1 MKPTEVFLGQPIR
14 SLQTM
19 LRVLAE
25 NSDEYK
31 ALIPDGIYGP
41 DTMEA
46 VRVFQRKNKLPATGV
61 TDQETWDRVVELY
74 ALALVEVVQPQTLSV
89 LLNPGQ
95 TITYGE
101 KNAAVYLAQVIL
113 VVLSENYHCLVS
125 PPVTG
130 VLDLA
135 TRDALAAFQQ
145 LSGLPITGNLD
156 RHTWK
161 HLALQFPMASNLPI
175 NQGTRRSPGENRE

>member
-1 MKPTEVFLGQPIR
+1 MNDADFYIGKPIR

-25 NSDEYK
+25 NVDAYK
-31 ALIPDGIYGP
+31 PLIPDGIYGP
-41 DTMEA
+41 DTMAA
-46 VRVFQRKNKLPATGV
+46 VRVFQRRNRLPVTGV
-61 TDQETWDRVVELY
+61 TDLETWNQIAEEY
-74 ALALVEVVQPQTLSV
+74 ALALVEIAQPQVLCV

-95 TITYGE
+95 CIGLGE

-113 VVLSENYHCLVS
+113 AVLSENYHCVDA

-130 VLDLA
+130 VLDGP
-135 TRDALAAFQQ
+135 TQDALAAFQQ
-145 LSGLPITGNLD
+145 LSGLPITGRLD

-161 HLALQFPMASNLPI
+161 HLALQFPMASNLPV
-175 NQGTRRSPGENRE
+175 NEGTRK

>member
-1 MKPTEVFLGQPIR
+1 MKPTETFLGQPIR
-14 SLQTM
+14 ALQTM

-25 NSDEYK
+25 NNDDYK

-46 VRVFQRKNKLPATGV
+46 VRVFQRRSRLPVTGV
-61 TDQETWDRVVELY
+61 TDLETWNYIAEEY
-74 ALALVEVVQPQTLSV
+74 ALALVEIVQPQVLAV

-95 TITYGE
+95 SICLGE

-113 VVLSENYHCLVS
+113 AVLSESYHCVDA
-125 PPVTG
+125 PPITG
-130 VLDLA
+130 ILDVP
-135 TRDALAAFQQ
+135 TRDSLAAFQR
-145 LSGLPITGNLD
+145 LSGLPMTGKLD

-161 HLALQFPMASNLPI
+161 HLALQFPLATNLP
-175 NQGTRRSPGENRE
+175 ENAKT